1 MALVA
6 EDDDDDDD
14 DNDNV
19 GSVVSIVSSE
29 SVAVDRGSDDGGVF
43 TTGRSIHPMIP
54 LFSRV

>member
-6 EDDDDDDD
+6 EDDDDD

-29 SVAVDRGSDDGGVF
+29 SVAVDRGSDDGGGVF